1 MLRSNNV
8 KYGGRYGPAFTAF
21 FEEQNERIANQTIS
35 EDGEEYIIHLDTLGI
50 VNGCVD
56 LLTQEPYYPEFAYNN
71 TYDIQSINQTLYQQA
86 LDNFN
91 RPDTGC
97 KALILECQRL
107 ATEGDPNATGSND
120 TVNEACSIA
129 NVYCSNNV
137 EAQYYNT
144 SGRNYYDIASIDPTP
159 FPPNYYLGYLSQH
172 YVQAALGVPI
182 NYTQST
188 NGVYEAFN
196 SIGDYARTDIRG
208 GQIQDLAY
216 LLDNG
221 IKVAFMYGD
230 RDYACNC
237 TVPPFSTSTP
247 LILLSRHGHVA

>member
-1 MLRSNNV
+1 MQ
-8 KYGGRYGPAFTAF
+8 YGGRYGPAFAAF
-21 FEEQNERIANQTIS
+21 FEEQNMRIANNTIN
-35 EDGEEYIIHLDTLGI
+35 ENGEEYIIHLDTLGI
-50 VNGCVD
+50 VNGCID
-56 LLTQEPYYPEFAYNN
+56 LLIQEPYYPEFAYNN
-71 TYDIQSINQTLYQQA
+71 TYDIQAINKTLYQQA

-91 RPDTGC
+91 RPETGC
-97 KALILECQRL
+97 RALILECQRL
-107 ATEGDPNATGSND
+107 ATEGDPDATGNNY
-120 TVNEACSIA
+120 TVNQACSAA
-129 NVYCSNNV
+129 NVYCGNEV
-137 EAQYYNT
+137 ESQYINE

-172 YVQAALGVPI
+172 YVQGALGVPI

-221 IKVAFMYGD
+221 
-230 RDYACNC
+230 
-237 TVPPFSTSTP
+237 
-247 LILLSRHGHVA
+247 